1 MLASGS
7 KDNSIKLWD
16 PRQPREITA
25 LYPHKNT
32 VTALRW
38 HPAGH
43 HVLSGSRDNLLKL
56 FDLRTMRE
64 QATFKHHKREVPAL
78 AQPEPARTLPNPTL
92 TPPSNTKPS
101 STSAPRARPHPIRP
115 LPPAATASPSPPPLT
130 PPLTPPHPTS
140 SPHLAPPLTPPLTH
154 TRRRPQMPTPDAA
167 LRSPRSHGTQCTPS
181 SVSGGFISPPSG
193 RRSTPSR
200 SRPRWATATGERR
213 CRHPIFHGHAH
224 LPWPRPCMT
233 CVALCVGRA
242 PTRTRTRVQ

>member
-78 AQPEPARTLPNPTL
+78 
-92 TPPSNTKPS
+92 
-101 STSAPRARPHPIRP
+101 
-115 LPPAATASPSPPPLT
+115 
-130 PPLTPPHPTS
+130 
-140 SPHLAPPLTPPLTH
+140 
-154 TRRRPQMPTPDAA
+154 
-167 LRSPRSHGTQCTPS
+167 
-181 SVSGGFISPPSG
+181 
-193 RRSTPSR
+193 
-200 SRPRWATATGERR
+200 
-213 CRHPIFHGHAH
+213 
-224 LPWPRPCMT
+224 
-233 CVALCVGRA
+233 
-242 PTRTRTRVQ
+242 TRTRTRTRTLTLTLTLTLSLTRTPLWPASRSAA

>member
-78 AQPEPARTLPNPTL
+78 
-92 TPPSNTKPS
+92 
-101 STSAPRARPHPIRP
+101 
-115 LPPAATASPSPPPLT
+115 
-130 PPLTPPHPTS
+130 
-140 SPHLAPPLTPPLTH
+140 
-154 TRRRPQMPTPDAA
+154 
-167 LRSPRSHGTQCTPS
+167 
-181 SVSGGFISPPSG
+181 
-193 RRSTPSR
+193 
-200 SRPRWATATGERR
+200 
-213 CRHPIFHGHAH
+213 
-224 LPWPRPCMT
+224 
-233 CVALCVGRA
+233 
-242 PTRTRTRVQ
+242 TRTRTRTLTLTVTLTLTQP